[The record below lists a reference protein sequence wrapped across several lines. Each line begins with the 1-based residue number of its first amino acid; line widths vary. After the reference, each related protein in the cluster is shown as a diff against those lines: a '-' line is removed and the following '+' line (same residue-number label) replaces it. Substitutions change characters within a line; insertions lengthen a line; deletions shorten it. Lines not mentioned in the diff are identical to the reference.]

1 MTLCAVL
8 GTCHAPRYRLHYLD
22 SRVWFA
28 CDEAVVVLGHMKLGS
43 ALKAVA
49 GVITPACL
57 ALRLALRTYTLG
69 LLYSHVLGAALACE
83 AGVIQS
89 V

>member
-8 GTCHAPRYRLHYLD
+8 GTCHAPRHCLHYLD

-28 CDEAVVVLGHMKLGS
+28 CNEAVVVLGHMKLGS
-43 ALKAVA
+43 ALKAVT
-49 GVITPACL
+49 GVVTPARL
-57 ALRLALRTYTLG
+57 ALRLALRTHTLS
-69 LLYSHVLGAALACE
+69 LLYSHVLGATLACE
-83 AGVIQS
+83 AGVIQC